1 MDNRWTLFVE
11 NLGRIKEAEVKVA
24 PFTLFVGANN
34 SGKSYLMTILY
45 TLLNLRLTGTGYNLC
60 MDTSEYKDCEAWLES
75 CVKSVSEEAPGK
87 FPITAETVKKFE
99 RLLNLILSKN
109 LKRISRQAFN
119 TEVPIGRIAVS
130 FPETDAGEL
139 NIAPV
144 HVADYSPAHI
154 ENEEEH
160 SQPIYR
166 FHAGKGEGYR
176 SVLLFETARAAS
188 YMLEYLIKR
197 QFKISASADAAFLPT
212 SRTGFLLTY
221 RSLTN
226 ASLRQTLDFPAEVAE
241 EEARYSMNP
250 LTRPCS
256 DFLKN
261 LVVILQNGSSS
272 RLQGN
277 KYRNVLQ
284 FMEKNMLCGHITV
297 RYQGPMSDVTYRPE
311 GFDREIPMHLASGVV
326 TEIAPLSLMLQYY
339 RPFGRPFGTL
349 FMEEPEMS
357 LHPEL
362 QREMARTLIR
372 IVNTKTPVFVTTH
385 SDTILSHLNNMIKLR
400 NQPEE
405 RQARVMSQLGYA
417 KEDLISAEDV
427 SMYQFD
433 VERDGKSVVQALVS
447 DAYGFEIPSFNDAL
461 EKLLNDTRKTDPEE
475 DD

>member
-1 MDNRWTLFVE
+1 MDNRWTLSVE

-34 SGKSYLMTILY
+34 SGKSYLMTMLY
-45 TLLNLRLTGTGYNLC
+45 TLLNLRLVGPGYNLC
-60 MDTSEYKDCEAWLES
+60 RDTPEYKDCENWLQS
-75 CVKSVSEEAPGK
+75 CVERVSKESSHN
-87 FPITAETVKKFE
+87 FLITAEAVKLFE

-109 LKRISRQAFN
+109 LKRISFQAFN
-119 TEVPIGRIAVS
+119 TDVPIGKLSVT

-139 NIAPV
+139 NILMRHPM
-144 HVADYSPAHI
+144 DEDESLRFP
-154 ENEEEH
+154 
-160 SQPIYR
+160 YR
-166 FHAGKGEGYR
+166 FSVGRKTGYR
-176 SVLLFETARAAS
+176 TVLPAGNAVRAVP
-188 YMLEYLIKR
+188 YTLEYLIKR
-197 QFKISASADAAFLPT
+197 QFKSAASENAVFLPT

-221 RSLTN
+221 PSLTN
-226 ASLRQTLDFPAEVAE
+226 ASLRQALDFPVDE
-241 EEARYSMNP
+241 EERYSMGA

-261 LVVILQNGSSS
+261 LAGIAPNEPSVSTPRRSD
-272 RLQGN
+272 
-277 KYRNVLQ
+277 KYEKILQ

-297 RYQGPMSDVTYRPE
+297 RNEGPMPYMTYRPQASE
-311 GFDREIPMHLASGVV
+311 HEIPMHLASGVV

-339 RPFGRPFGTL
+339 RPFGRPFGAL

-362 QREMARTLIR
+362 QQEMARTLIR
-372 IVNTKTPVFVTTH
+372 IVNTGTPVFVTTH

-417 KEDLISAEDV
+417 KEDLISAGDV

-433 VERDGKSVVQALVS
+433 VDSDGKSVVQPLLS
-447 DAYGFEIPSFNDAL
+447 DAYGFIVPSFNNAL
-461 EKLLNDTRKTDPEE
+461 EKLLNDTRKTDPDE

>member
-1 MDNRWTLFVE
+1 MDNRWTLSVE

-45 TLLNLRLTGTGYNLC
+45 TLLNLRLTGKGYNLC
-60 MDTSEYKDCEAWLES
+60 RDTPEYKDCEAWLES
-75 CVKSVSEEAPGK
+75 CVKGVSEEVPGK

-99 RLLNLILSKN
+99 RLLNLILSRN

-130 FPETDAGEL
+130 FPETDAGEV
-139 NIAPV
+139 NIA
-144 HVADYSPAHI
+144 SI
-154 ENEEEH
+154 SIGGEEEN
-160 SQPIYR
+160 SRTLYR
-166 FHAGKGEGYR
+166 FHVGRGEAYR
-176 SVLLFETARAAS
+176 TFLPFGTTASAIS

-197 QFKISASADAAFLPT
+197 QFKSSASENAAFLPT

-226 ASLRQTLDFPAEVAE
+226 ASLRQTLDFPADE
-241 EEARYSMNP
+241 EESYSMNP
-250 LTRPCS
+250 LTRPYS

-261 LVVILQNGSSS
+261 LVGILQNDSSS
-272 RLQGN
+272 RLRSN
-277 KYRNVLQ
+277 KYRSVLQ
-284 FMEKNMLCGHITV
+284 FMEKNMLCGHIAV
-297 RYQGPMSDVTYRPE
+297 RYQGPMGDVTYRPE
-311 GFDREIPMHLASGVV
+311 GFDREIPMQLASGVV
-326 TEIAPLSLMLQYY
+326 TETAPLSLMLQYY
-339 RPFGRPFGTL
+339 RPFGRPFGAL

-362 QREMARTLIR
+362 QQEMARTLIR

-385 SDTILSHLNNMIKLR
+385 SDTILSHLNNMIKLH

-405 RQARVMSQLGYA
+405 RQARIMSQLRYA

-427 SMYQFD
+427 AMYQFD
-433 VERDGKSVVQALVS
+433 VEKDGKSVIQPLVS
-447 DAYGFEIPSFNDAL
+447 DAYGFLIPSFNDAL
-461 EKLLNDTRKTDPEE
+461 ERLLNDTRKTDPEE